1 MKDTVG
7 VVIRVR
13 CFARQ
18 EGSLWVSCCPGL
30 DVYSQG
36 DDREEARKN
45 LHEAVELWLDSCVE
59 RGTLGEALRELG
71 WHKVPPGDPVPEGED
86 QIQILAMAEDEQV
99 LGEPFSLDLQIPA
112 YQAAMFGQHS
122 APC

>member
-1 MKDTVG
+1 MSDTVM
-7 VVIRVR
+7 VLIRLR

-18 EGSLWVSCCPGL
+18 EGSLWVSSCPTL

-36 DDREEARKN
+36 DDREQARQA
-45 LHEAVELWLDSCVE
+45 LHEAVELWLESCLE

-71 WHKVPPGDPVPEGED
+71 WHKVPPGARGPEGED
-86 QIQILAMAEDEQV
+86 QIQVLARTEDEQV
-99 LGEPFSLDLQIPA
+99 LGEPFSLDLKIPA
-112 YQAAMFGQHS
+112 YQAALFDQHG